1 MSRIGKRPITIP
13 EDVTVEVTATKIEA
27 TSGANK
33 QSVKLLPG
41 FKVEKTDT
49 TIVINRPDDTIT
61 SKARHGLIA
70 RLTANMLIGVKDGF
84 TKELEF
90 NGTGYRVA
98 VNANEVL
105 LNMGYSHEINLAIPD
120 GITVVVKKNQ
130 ISVSGVDKQKVGQFA
145 ARIREVRKPE
155 VYKGK
160 GIKYKDEL
168 IKRKAGKKAASA

>member
-13 EDVTVEVTATKIEA
+13 EGVTVEITSTKIEA
-27 TSGANK
+27 ISGSIK

-41 FKVEKTDT
+41 FKVEKFDN
-49 TIVINRPDDTIT
+49 TIIINRPDDTII
-61 SKARHGLIA
+61 SKAQHGLIA
-70 RLTANMLIGVKDGF
+70 RLTNNMFIGIKDGF

-98 VNANEVL
+98 VNGNEVL
-105 LNMGYSHEINLAIPD
+105 LNMGYSHEIKLVIPE
-120 GITVVVKKNQ
+120 GIEVVIKKNK
-130 ISVSGVDKQKVGQFA
+130 ISVSGIDKQAVGQFA